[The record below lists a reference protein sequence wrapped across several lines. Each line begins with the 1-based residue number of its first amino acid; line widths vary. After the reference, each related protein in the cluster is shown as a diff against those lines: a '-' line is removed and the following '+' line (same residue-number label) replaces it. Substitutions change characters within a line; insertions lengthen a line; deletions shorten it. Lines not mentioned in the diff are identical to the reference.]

1 MMLASDTTSH
11 APGFEYVIEKDIAVI
26 SFMRKCK
33 YLLNIMHS
41 QCNGVVSG
49 YDLPLVPFR
58 LTLKMK
64 LHCLMPEKLVK
75 SEKEALNKNDLQSIW
90 ASTQ

>member
-1 MMLASDTTSH
+1 M
-11 APGFEYVIEKDIAVI
+11 GY
-26 SFMRKCK
+26 
-33 YLLNIMHS
+33 
-41 QCNGVVSG
+41 G